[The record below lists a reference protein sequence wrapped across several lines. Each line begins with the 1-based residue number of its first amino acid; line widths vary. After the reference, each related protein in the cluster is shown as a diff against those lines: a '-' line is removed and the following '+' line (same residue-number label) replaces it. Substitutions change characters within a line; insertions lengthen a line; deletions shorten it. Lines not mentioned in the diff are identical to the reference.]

1 MATSRRKKGTRAKT
15 LSLDERAILILN
27 EITPTTKS
35 HGRVVSELI
44 YCEQARREERARLLD
59 EQRKAAN
66 GDGHAAD

>member
-1 MATSRRKKGTRAKT
+1 MSKVRQTRGKT
-15 LSLDERAILILN
+15 LNLDERAIALLE

-44 YCEQARREERARLLD
+44 YCEVARREERARLLD

-66 GDGHAAD
+66 RDGHAAD